1 LYLERKASSR
11 THEELIAMSLYDDID
26 TDKASGASGW
36 ASGIKLMHN
45 QLAFKKATI
54 TTPKRDQ
61 ARRAAGTKLAPVIDL
76 KSRRDEDDAVTQAG
90 LYMQAQK
97 GV

>member
-1 LYLERKASSR
+1 
-11 THEELIAMSLYDDID
+11 MSLYDDID

-54 TTPKRDQ
+54 TAVSHSATHLGLCPS
-61 ARRAAGTKLAPVIDL
+61 LFFFVVCMSVIL
-76 KSRRDEDDAVTQAG
+76 F
-90 LYMQAQK
+90 LYLCFF
-97 GV
+97 VSFLFT